1 MLENIFYNLLFYFKM
16 NIKQKYIIGIIIA
29 LIIIFVT
36 EIFYRR
42 PLYDFSVEYIS
53 KIRQSGFFHNFYI
66 FWAKYFNQIINYTG
80 IFCTILF
87 CPLNT
92 FFSHLSSQY
101 ILDFVNG
108 IFKSLYSNE
117 RPFWDIY
124 IDVDN
129 TKFNKYTNQT
139 LTKLT
144 ECNTSFGNPSG
155 HAMRATYTLIL
166 WNLLINSKY
175 FNKLPAKKKIIIK
188 YYTLVLSML
197 GIFFVLYS
205 RINRQAHSFNQ
216 IIFGTLIGIAIF
228 FILCYIVEINK
239 LEPDG
244 FCLILDKYKFYVIPS
259 FLVLYV
265 ISIVLGLA
273 RHNPKEEYY
282 KNLLVKICKS
292 NAEKLFGRQKVD
304 SASIIFIFLGA
315 YIGLLYLNYNIKK
328 KYNNNLERFYNWN
341 KNGILQITI
350 VLAFNFG
357 FSFSHLWIVKMF
369 YDFNIA
375 AKLIFSIIIN
385 SIIGFLA
392 FGFYFYHLFDIF
404 LLSKEDVEIDS
415 LTKSLEDEIEK
426 GYEQT
431 IN

>member
-1 MLENIFYNLLFYFKM
+1 M
-16 NIKQKYIIGIIIA
+16 NTKQKYIIGIIIA

-42 PLYDFSVEYIS
+42 PLYDLSVEYIS
-53 KIRQSGFFHNFYI
+53 KIKQTGFFHKFYI
-66 FWAKYFNQIINYTG
+66 FWAKYFNKIINYAG
-80 IFCTILF
+80 IFFTILF
-87 CPLNT
+87 CPLNI

-108 IFKSLYSNE
+108 IFKSLYSNQ

-124 IDVDN
+124 TDYQNN
-129 TKFNKYTNQT
+129 TKWNTYTNT
-139 LTKLT
+139 SIANLT

-155 HAMRATYTLIL
+155 HAMRATYILIL

-175 FNKLPAKKKIIIK
+175 FNKFNEKKKIIIK
-188 YYTLVLSML
+188 YVTLFLSIL

-216 IIFGTLIGIAIF
+216 IIFGTLIGVSIF
-228 FILCYIVEINK
+228 FIFCYIIEINK
-239 LEPDG
+239 IEPNE

-259 FLVLYV
+259 FLVLYIISV
-265 ISIVLGLA
+265 ILGLS

-292 NAEKLFGRQKVD
+292 KVEKLFGRQKVD
-304 SASIIFIFLGA
+304 SASNIFIFIGA
-315 YIGLLYLNYNIKK
+315 YIGLLYLNHHIKK
-328 KYNNNLERFYNWN
+328 KYDNNTERFYNWN
-341 KNGILQITI
+341 KKGILQIVI

-357 FSFSHLWIVKMF
+357 LSFSHLWIVSMF
-369 YDFNIA
+369 HDFNIV
-375 AKLIFSIIIN
+375 AKIIFSIIID
-385 SIIGFLA
+385 SLVGFLA

-404 LLSKEDVEIDS
+404 LISEEDIEIDS
-415 LTKSLEDEIEK
+415 LTKSLEDDIEK
-426 GYEQT
+426 GDEKT
-431 IN
+431 IY